1 MKTQQRRKSGKLIGQ
16 PLRAR
21 DEVSTITES
30 HVKKTSWS
38 KDYVFTVKEAFNI
51 YLEFATKM

>member
-1 MKTQQRRKSGKLIGQ
+1 MSGKLIGQ
-16 PLRAR
+16 PLWAR

-38 KDYVFTVKEAFNI
+38 KDYVFTVKDSFNI